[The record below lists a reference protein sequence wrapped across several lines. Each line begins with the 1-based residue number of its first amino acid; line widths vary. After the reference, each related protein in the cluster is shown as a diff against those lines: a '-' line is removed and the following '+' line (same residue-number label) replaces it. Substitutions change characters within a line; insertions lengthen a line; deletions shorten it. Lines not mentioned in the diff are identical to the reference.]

1 MRSSSSP
8 PMFADNVLICIQ
20 IKEGVEVNGEVEVCS
35 RELVEARQNASV

>member
-20 IKEGVEVNGEVEVCS
+20 IKEGVEVNAERWRYALES
-35 RELVEARQNASV
+35 W